1 MTRTFIVL
9 AGLLSVIAGLAYIG
23 TTWLAADFL
32 GPEAG
37 SERDTV
43 RFWGICSII
52 AGALLLGLLS
62 ARPWMKE
69 GLSDGLLIAALSAI
83 FIIQIP
89 PFGLWMLGFI
99 ISGYTAVLG
108 ILLHGALMVCVC
120 VTFGF
125 ARRGLAREAA

>member
-1 MTRTFIVL
+1 MTRTCIVL
-9 AGLLSVIAGLAYIG
+9 AGVLSVIAGLAYLG

-37 SERDTV
+37 SERETV
-43 RFWGICSII
+43 RFWGICSLVV
-52 AGALLLGLLS
+52 GALLLGLLA

-69 GLSDGLLIAALSAI
+69 GLSDGLLIAALSAV

-89 PFGLWMLGFI
+89 PFGLWMMGFI
-99 ISGYTAVLG
+99 ISGFTAVLG
-108 ILLHGALMVCVC
+108 ILMHGALMACVC
-120 VTFGF
+120 LTFVF